1 MGADSPRTEECLSGI
16 ESCPQTVPITECQ
29 CPRCGSEVR
38 MGLPR
43 AATVKSIT
51 AEDRPEAGNHRWKV
65 RSIACQNGH
74 EFFVLFEW

>member
-1 MGADSPRTEECLSGI
+1 
-16 ESCPQTVPITECQ
+16 
-29 CPRCGSEVR
+29 